1 MTQVKRSSGSVATPA
16 AGPAPNLKRDYA
28 YYKRV
33 FAGQRMPFA
42 FVDLDLFDAN
52 IAQIVARAGEKRIRV
67 ASKSVR
73 SVALL
78 RRILAA
84 DPRIQGVM
92 CFTAR
97 EAVYLAGQGFDD
109 LLIGYP
115 VCPPGGPCGRSAGD
129 GGGRAHHA
137 DGG

>member
-1 MTQVKRSSGSVATPA
+1 MTQVKRSSDPVATPA
-16 AGPAPNLKRDYA
+16 SGPVPETKRDYA
-28 YYKRV
+28 YYKQV

-115 VCPPGGPCGRSAGD
+115 VCPSGGPCGGGAGD
-129 GGGRAHHA
+129 GGWRAHHA